1 MFSQRKPFESA
12 QAPAAFQWACR
23 IVAIEVLPDRMVA
36 HVEVSDERFCFATPA
51 LIADLLPRFPNILS
65 HTCVNER
72 GETFMSV
79 AANTSIPHVLEHL
92 VIDEQARLDE
102 SPSKVV
108 FVGKT
113 AWSNRF
119 ERKAYVQ
126 VSYADEHVARQALA
140 VAQRELNDAL
150 LARVR

>member
-1 MFSQRKPFESA
+1 MNDSA
-12 QAPAAFQWACR
+12 LLR
-23 IVAIEVLPDRMVA
+23 R
-36 HVEVSDERFCFATPA
+36 A

-102 SPSKVV
+102 SSNKVV

-113 AWSNRF
+113 AWLNRP
-119 ERKAYVQ
+119 ERKACVQ
-126 VSYADEHVARQALA
+126 VSYADEHIARQALA

>member
-1 MFSQRKPFESA
+1 
-12 QAPAAFQWACR
+12 
-23 IVAIEVLPDRMVA
+23 MVA

-51 LIADLLPRFPNILS
+51 LIVDLLPRFPNILS

-113 AWSNRF
+113 AWSNRS
-119 ERKAYVQ
+119 ERKACVQ
-126 VSYADEHVARQALA
+126 VSYADEHVARQALV

-150 LARVR
+150 LARAR

>member
-1 MFSQRKPFESA
+1 MFPQRKPSESA
-12 QAPAAFQWACR
+12 KALEAFRWACR
-23 IVAIEVLPDRMVA
+23 IVGIEVRPDRMIA
-36 HVEVSDERFCFATPA
+36 YVEVSDERFCFATPA

-102 SPSKVV
+102 STSKVV
-108 FVGKT
+108 FVGK
-113 AWSNRF
+113 NRMVESF
-119 ERKAYVQ
+119 
-126 VSYADEHVARQALA
+126 
-140 VAQRELNDAL
+140 
-150 LARVR
+150 

>member
-1 MFSQRKPFESA
+1 MFPQRKPPESA
-12 QAPAAFQWACR
+12 KAPEAFRWACR
-23 IVAIEVLPDRMVA
+23 IVGIEVRPDRMIA
-36 HVEVSDERFCFATPA
+36 YVEVSDERFCFATPA

-102 SPSKVV
+102 STSKVV

-113 AWSNRF
+113 AWSNRP
-119 ERKAYVQ
+119 ERKACVQ
-126 VSYADEHVARQALA
+126 VSYADEHIARQALA
-140 VAQRELNDAL
+140 VAQRVLNDAL

>member
-1 MFSQRKPFESA
+1 MG
-12 QAPAAFQWACR
+12 
-23 IVAIEVLPDRMVA
+23 IEVRPDRMTA
-36 HVEVSDERFCFATPA
+36 YVEVSDERFCFATPWRS
-51 LIADLLPRFPNILS
+51 LPDLLPRFPNILS

-102 SPSKVV
+102 SSNKVV

-113 AWSNRF
+113 AWLNRP
-119 ERKAYVQ
+119 ERKACVQ
-126 VSYADEHVARQALA
+126 VSYADEHIARQALA

>member
-12 QAPAAFQWACR
+12 KAPEAFRWACR
-23 IVAIEVLPDRMVA
+23 IVTIEVRSDRLVA

-72 GETFMSV
+72 GETFMNV

-102 SPSKVV
+102 STSRGC
-108 FVGKT
+108 FFGKP
-113 AWSNRF
+113 AGRIGF
-119 ERKAYVQ
+119 GGKRAGRGGFP
-126 VSYADEHVARQALA
+126 AGLLARQAFA